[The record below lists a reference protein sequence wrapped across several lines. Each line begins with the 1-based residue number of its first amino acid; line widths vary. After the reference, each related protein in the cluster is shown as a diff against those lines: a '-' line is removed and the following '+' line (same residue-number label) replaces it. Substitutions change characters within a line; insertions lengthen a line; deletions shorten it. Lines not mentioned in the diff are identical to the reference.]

1 MDEIRVLHVDDEPDF
16 SELTAVFLERADERF
31 EVETARSAAK
41 ALEVLRAR
49 PDGAFDCVISDYDMA
64 GQSGIEFLR
73 AVRERRPDLPFVLFT
88 GKGSEEV
95 ASDAIRAG
103 ATDYLQKE
111 TGTEQ
116 YELLANRVRNAVTQ
130 FRSRR
135 AEQRLAEVADHTD
148 QLICVFDG
156 DWRELHFVNAAYE
169 ELWDR
174 SAAALRE
181 DPRDLMN
188 GVHPEDREVV
198 RAGMDRLASGEPVEI
213 EFRVVADG
221 RTNADDERWIRL
233 RGEPIH
239 DDRGDVVRIT
249 GVGVDVSEERRSR
262 RRRER
267 QRQALLELAT
277 DEAVAS
283 GDLDAA
289 IEKITEMAAAVLDV
303 PRVNVWLT
311 DAARS
316 PTTASAPAADG
327 SGAADDALVCVDHY
341 DRATGEHESGMRL
354 RTAEHPTYV
363 EALATN
369 RAIAVEDVHGDP
381 RTVELADEYLRRHDI
396 GALLD
401 GTLRSEGEVIGMVC
415 HEHVGGTR
423 AWTDDEIEFVSDV
436 ADVVHRAVRNCE
448 RAARERDLRRYETI
462 VQSLAD
468 AVYTVDDD
476 GRISFVNDRYVEL
489 KGAERD
495 ALLGTELDQLVDTSV
510 LDRTRSMYDRLDGSD
525 RDVARIEY
533 DFQTL
538 DGESVPTELRFTP
551 LPGAD
556 DGVARVGVIRDVTD
570 RKRRERELE
579 RQNERLNAFASVVSH
594 DLRNPLHVA
603 SGSIDV
609 ARERH
614 DSDRLDAAADALDR
628 MEALIDDLLELARDG
643 GSIDDRERVDFE
655 DVVTASWRTVD
666 TGAASLA
673 IAIDSAVYADKGR
686 LRQLLENL
694 FRNAVEHGSMD
705 EQVANGDGAPV
716 TVVVGELDEEAGF
729 FVEDDGSGIP
739 AHEREAVFENG
750 YSTAPAGTG
759 FGLTIVKTIAEAH
772 GWSVRATAGRGGGA
786 RFEFVGL
793 ESA

>member
-16 SELTAVFLERADERF
+16 SELTAAFLERADERF
-31 EVETARSAAK
+31 EVETARSAAEG
-41 ALEVLRAR
+41 LEVLRAR
-49 PDGAFDCVISDYDMA
+49 PDRAFDCVVSDYDMN

-73 AVRERRPDLPFVLFT
+73 AVRGRRPDLPFVLFT

-169 ELWDR
+169 ELWGR

-181 DPRDLMN
+181 DPRDLLN
-188 GVHPEDREVV
+188 GVHPKDRETV
-198 RAGMDRLASGEPVEI
+198 REEMDRLASGDPIEI
-213 EFRVVADG
+213 EFRVVGDS
-221 RTNADDERWIRL
+221 RTDADDERWIRL
-233 RGEPIH
+233 RGEPIR

-267 QRQALLELAT
+267 QRQTLLELAT

-289 IEKITEMAAAVLDV
+289 VEKITETAAAVLDV

-316 PTTASAPAADG
+316 PTTAPADNG
-327 SGAADDALVCVDHY
+327 SGAADDTLVCVDHY
-341 DRATGEHESGMRL
+341 ERTTGEHESGMRL

-448 RAARERDLRRYETI
+448 RAARESDLRRYETI

-538 DGESVPTELRFTP
+538 DGESVPAELRFTP

-556 DGVARVGVIRDVTD
+556 DGVARVGVIRDITD

-628 MEALIDDLLELARDG
+628 MEALIDDLLALARDG
-643 GSIDDRERVDFE
+643 GSIDDSGRVNPE
-655 DVVTASWRTVD
+655 DVIAASWRTVD
-666 TGAASLA
+666 TGDASLA
-673 IAIDSAVYADKGR
+673 IDIDSAAYADEGH

-694 FRNAVEHGSMD
+694 FRNAVEHGST
-705 EQVANGDGAPV
+705 DGRIADSDGVPV
-716 TVVVGELDEEAGF
+716 TVSVGELNEGAGF

-759 FGLTIVKTIAEAH
+759 FGLTIAKTVAEAH
-772 GWSVRATAGRGGGA
+772 GWTVRATDGRDGGA
-786 RFEFVGL
+786 RFEFVGV
-793 ESA
+793 EFA